1 MREIKLW
8 LTIFVIFALIA
19 AVPTASAVTVDG
31 IKGATEWNDNWAFGQ
46 TNNAT
51 AAGEYDI
58 NNLGDRLEIAQGAFD
73 DFEGTWYAED
83 PKNDSSSTHDESMAS
98 EGESSGQDI
107 MRIYG
112 HYDAANDILYGM
124 TTVYGIPGDLDG
136 DGDTNTS
143 FENRDLNGTAGPAGL
158 GLGDYELW
166 RIRISQSGSP
176 TVEIDVQN
184 NNWTIISGPL
194 SHTDVEAA
202 FSPTT
207 DGVYEIAIYN
217 ASDLWNFGPWLP
229 CPDIKVEVQA
239 GGVGDNPGEDTATA
253 IVRFPCT
260 EIPEFPTVALPIA
273 AILGLAFFFQRRRN
287 E

>member
-1 MREIKLW
+1 MRKINLW
-8 LTIFVIFALIA
+8 TTLLVVVALMASIPA
-19 AVPTASAVTVDG
+19 ASAINVDG
-31 IKGATEWNDNWAFGQ
+31 INSPSEWDDNWAFGQ

-73 DFEGTWYAED
+73 DFEGTWFAED

-112 HYDAANDILYGM
+112 HYDAANDTLFGM

-136 DGDTNTS
+136 DGNTDTT
-143 FENRDLNGTAGPAGL
+143 FDNRDEDGTAGPAGL
-158 GLGDYELW
+158 GLGEYELW

-194 SHTDVEAA
+194 TYGDVEAA
-202 FSPTT
+202 FSPTV
-207 DGVYEIAIYN
+207 DGVYEISIQDM
-217 ASDLWNFGPWLP
+217 SEIWDIRP
-229 CPDIKVEVQA
+229 CSPDIKIEVQA
-239 GGVGDNPGEDTATA
+239 GGVGDSPGEDTATA
-253 IVRFPCT
+253 FVRIPCDN
-260 EIPEFPTVALPIA
+260 EIPEFPTVAIPIA
-273 AILGLAFFFQRRRN
+273 AILGLAFFFQRRKN